1 MADDENKTS
10 AAPTLAID
18 KTRASKA
25 GHAYHEAWAARS
37 ALELLMPST
46 DLAAITLEGFDEAD
60 ESDLGTGATEIADMV
75 RYYGGR
81 EVAAASRVEVVQF
94 KYSIASASVPIRAAD
109 LAKTLRKFADTDAQL
124 RARHGDDLVR
134 RVIRYELATNRPVN
148 SNLVA
153 ALTAM
158 IDGAMP
164 DGDVAKQ
171 VEQISQALAQY
182 AFPHPQLLSRLSLS
196 GNGGSLRQADHAV
209 SWILASWSE
218 ASDPE
223 SEKRLLKLRN
233 LVRIKAGGCPQDRDN
248 RIDRVAVLA
257 ELEVDH
263 EDRLYPT
270 PDAFPQTAHL
280 IERPIIGQVVALARS
295 GGAPLIVHGA
305 GGMGKTVLMQSVAE
319 RMRSRDQVVIF
330 DGFGAGRWR
339 DLADG
344 RHRPDR
350 TLVHIANLL
359 AGRGLCDILLPISD
373 LTSLLRGF
381 RQRLSQAVGAV
392 RQADPGASV
401 VLLLDAIDHAA
412 ISAEEGGTRS
422 FAHVLLNSLSVEP
435 VDGVIVVASCRTE
448 RLQQAVG
455 NAEHRNFEVAPFRP
469 EEAEKL
475 IVARDTSASAAEIA
489 ALMVRSGRNPRC
501 LDMLL
506 VDGRPYDPTSLP
518 DAGATDVVLDGLL
531 EKRLRN
537 ARRVALSKGATNA
550 DVDLLL
556 TGLALL
562 PPPVPLGELA
572 AAHTVSLAQAESFAA
587 DLAPLLER
595 TAHGLMFRD
604 EPTETLIRRLSSNDA
619 SNRERVVA
627 TLVAR
632 QSESDYAARALPALL
647 TTLKRVDQLVE
658 LAFDS
663 RVPAGASKISQRDIR
678 RSRITA
684 ALQACARA
692 RRRDDLL
699 RLMLEAAL
707 VAAGHERSDRF
718 LYEFPDLSAVTG
730 DTEALRRLFST
741 KAGWPGGRHSALAI
755 ANSFIGEMGEARR
768 NARRAIDWHNW
779 AAANGKNS
787 RFERPGTSDRWDD
800 VGFGYVEMLAGNDL
814 RVAEFFAR
822 NKAAYGKFHD
832 LFDLFERHSRSGN
845 PPPYDLERRL
855 LRCRSRSNALWAAA
869 LRFSRRDPGF
879 DRRLVGRLAMADAG
893 SGKSSAPVAAALAGA
908 ARALDLGMVT
918 EARTILATAA
928 TSTPSLYTYTSQ
940 WIDDREAD
948 TAVFAAGV
956 RAAVAGR
963 QVTLL
968 DLAPIELL
976 SLVSPSVRARGP
988 AAFAKAL
995 ENKLADPHRSG
1006 TVPKRRRK
1014 PSLDYERRIEYQ
1026 RALSERIKPLMPY
1039 AQAVADTLRPPPS
1052 LDGPGVLNAA
1062 LDRLQANVEQTSNY
1076 PYRDG
1081 KAYLARTGFHA
1092 LFRVADAIGA
1102 IDRSF
1107 GDRIASWLGA
1117 VPGLHIP
1124 QLTAV
1129 VARLSRVEE
1138 CHDAALRLA
1147 GHVEN
1152 LILRDTDIGSRI
1164 SAYGALARAVW
1175 RVSTS
1180 ESAVLFRRTLDLA
1193 DAIGSDD
1200 FDRTNHLLELVA
1212 HYPGPELSASAG
1224 HDLAR
1229 ILELN
1234 LSEDS
1239 KYPWLEYANA
1249 MVPVA
1254 GLGILATSA
1263 RLDDRDQAD
1272 LGLSL
1277 GPALATL
1284 VKSDKLSA
1292 DLACCLFGL
1301 AAPGESW
1308 FWRIDHFV
1316 EAVIGKL
1323 EPDKR
1328 EWLFGRVLVE
1338 VDRSDQLSP
1347 YSETI
1352 RGLLTLA
1359 RDHLPESSAA
1369 LARIIALAERC
1380 GAENGSE
1387 PVARESRT
1395 PRAYDIDLSDPDAID
1410 HAILEEEPASGR
1422 RWPQRTIADLALA
1435 ATTPAKRLGFV
1446 SAVVNANAASLADK
1460 LHALD
1465 DYLPEWVKLSPA
1477 LKEALPAH
1485 GLTLAAKHAQEL
1497 IGSRSEAWVGW
1508 RDLDVHFGAERP
1520 ALVETVVTTLAAD
1533 AGDISGDA
1541 WLALAAKLARSAG
1554 AGAMAEGL
1562 ERFLALSGETLPE
1575 EVGDGPWDPV
1585 FAVSGDDVD
1594 IAAQLIW
1601 SRLGHSKA
1609 AMRWRAAHAVL
1620 RLGEVGRFDVIDRI
1634 VARYDSSGALPF
1646 SDAKL
1651 PFYPMHARLWLLI
1664 TLARLAID
1672 HPDRVVPH
1680 QALLE
1685 RIAFSTQFPHVAM
1698 QAFAVGALRALSGQL
1713 EPASRDGLRQRL
1725 DSVSRSPFPHQP
1737 ATRAARSGRYAS
1749 RPEQAQKSD
1758 KDFFLDYDFN
1768 KYQTERLCRVFGC
1781 AEWEVE
1787 ESISRWVRRWDQ
1799 NVRSMFDCPRGGRDH
1814 ESSWSSGSAP
1824 EVDRYGGY
1832 LAWHA
1837 LMLVAGEMLQT
1848 RIVLDD
1854 EWYGDAWSY
1863 FLAEYRLSRP
1873 DGRWLAE
1880 ATDLFPLD
1888 LTTEKSL
1895 PMPDVDK
1902 SGREREDHYL
1912 LAPILGIYGGEVA
1925 ADWLPVAG
1933 RWSLPQGSTLML
1945 NTLLATPSDAR
1956 AMLMTLLTE
1965 APFFRWLPADEDD
1978 IDRYFGEGGHSV
1990 RAWIDI
1996 VKHAERKLDGHD
2008 PYAATT
2014 SMERPVPAAWVRELL
2029 DLRAEDSVVRR
2040 WCRQGEPAF
2049 QAEAWGA
2056 TGGRG
2061 EHRWE
2066 TTGERIVVA
2075 TRQLRELLETTDCVL
2090 VGALKVQRYHKDR
2103 SSSRLGDTSSFTH
2116 RTYAFIIDQHG
2127 HVLAPLRASRRARK
2141 AASELDSR
2149 VGGEFRERFRAI
2161 SADS

>member
-1 MADDENKTS
+1 MADDDNKT
-10 AAPTLAID
+10 AAVPTLAID

-37 ALELLMPST
+37 ALELLMPLA

-81 EVAAASRVEVVQF
+81 EVATASQVEVVQF
-94 KYSIASASVPIRAAD
+94 KYSIASASVPLRAAD
-109 LAKTLRKFADTDAQL
+109 LAKTLRKFADTDSQL
-124 RARHGDDLVR
+124 RTRHGDDLVR
-134 RVIRYELATNRPVN
+134 RVVRYELATNRPVN
-148 SNLVA
+148 PNLFA
-153 ALTAM
+153 ALTAV
-158 IDGAMP
+158 IDGTMP
-164 DGDVAKQ
+164 DGDVARQ

-196 GNGGSLRQADHAV
+196 GNGGSLRQADHVV
-209 SWILASWSE
+209 SRILASWSE

-233 LVRIKAGGCPQDRDN
+233 LVRIKAGGDPQNRDN

-270 PDAFPQTAHL
+270 PDAFPQTANL
-280 IERPIIGQVVALARS
+280 IERPIIGEVVTLARS

-319 RMRSRDQVVIF
+319 QMRSRDQVVIF

-339 DLADG
+339 DFADG

-392 RQADPGASV
+392 RQTDLEASV

-422 FAHVLLNSLSVEP
+422 FAHALLNSLSVEP

-455 NAEHRNFEVAPFRP
+455 NAEHRSFEVAPFTA
-469 EEAEKL
+469 EEAERL
-475 IVARDTSASAAEIA
+475 IVARDASASAAEIA

-506 VDGRPYDPTSLP
+506 VDGRPYDPASLP
-518 DAGATDVVLDGLL
+518 DAGAADVLDGLL
-531 EKRLRN
+531 EKRLGN
-537 ARRVALSKGATNA
+537 ARRVALSKGATDS

-647 TTLKRVDQLVE
+647 TTLKRVDQLVA

-692 RRRDDLL
+692 GRRDDLL

-718 LYEFPDLSAVTG
+718 LYEFPDLAAVAG
-730 DTEALRRLFST
+730 DAEALRRLFST
-741 KAGWPGGRHSALAI
+741 KAGWPGGRHSALAL

-832 LFDLFERHSRSGN
+832 LFDLYERQSRSKD
-845 PPPYDLERRL
+845 PPSYDLERRL

-879 DRRLVGRLAMADAG
+879 DRRLIGRLAAAEAG

-908 ARALDLGMVT
+908 ARAIDLGMAT
-918 EARTILATAA
+918 EARTILASASA
-928 TSTPSLYTYTSQ
+928 SAPSLYTYTSQ

-956 RAAVAGR
+956 RATVAGR

-968 DLAPIELL
+968 DLAPTELL

-995 ENKLADPHRSG
+995 ENKLTDPRRSG
-1006 TVPKRRRK
+1006 TVPKRRQK
-1014 PSLDYERRIEYQ
+1014 PSLDYERRAEYQ

-1039 AQAVADTLRPPPS
+1039 AQAVADTLRPPPG
-1052 LDGPGVLNAA
+1052 LDGVGVLNAA

-1092 LFRVADAIGA
+1092 LFRVADATGA

-1107 GDRIASWLGA
+1107 GDRIASWLEA
-1117 VPGLHIP
+1117 APGLHIP

-1212 HYPGPELSASAG
+1212 HYPGPELSASAA

-1338 VDRSDQLSP
+1338 VDRTDQLSP
-1347 YSETI
+1347 YGETI
-1352 RGLLTLA
+1352 RGLLVLA
-1359 RDHLPESSAA
+1359 RDHLPESSVA
-1369 LARIIALAERC
+1369 LARIVALAGRR
-1380 GAENGSE
+1380 GAENGPE

-1395 PRAYDIDLSDPDAID
+1395 PRAHAIDLSDPDAID
-1410 HAILEEEPASGR
+1410 RAILAEEPESGR

-1435 ATTPAKRLGFV
+1435 ATAPAKRLGFV
-1446 SAVVNANAASLADK
+1446 SAVVNANAASLSDK
-1460 LHALD
+1460 MYALE
-1465 DYLPEWVKLSPA
+1465 DYLPKWVKLSPA
-1477 LKEALPAH
+1477 LKEALPGHA
-1485 GLTLAAKHAQEL
+1485 LTLAAKHAQEL

-1508 RDLDVHFGAERP
+1508 RDLDIHFGAERP
-1520 ALVETVVTTLAAD
+1520 ALVETVVTSLARH

-1541 WLALAAKLARSAG
+1541 WLALAAKLARSAS

-1562 ERFLALSGETLPE
+1562 ERFLALSGATLPA
-1575 EVGDGPWDPV
+1575 EVGDGPWDPA

-1594 IAAQLIW
+1594 VAAQLIW

-1620 RLGEVGRFDVIDRI
+1620 RLGEVGRFDVINRI
-1634 VARYDSSGALPF
+1634 VSRYDIPGALPF

-1651 PFYPMHARLWLLI
+1651 PFYPMHAQLWLLI
-1664 TLARLAID
+1664 ALARLAMD

-1680 QALLE
+1680 QEFLD
-1685 RIAFSTQFPHVAM
+1685 RIAFSTEFPHAAM
-1698 QAFAVGALRALSGQL
+1698 QAFAVDALRALSGQL
-1713 EPASRDGLRQRL
+1713 EPASRDVLRQRL
-1725 DSVSRSPFPHQP
+1725 DGAGRSPFPHQP
-1737 ATRAARSGRYAS
+1737 ATRAARSGRHAS
-1749 RPEQAQKSD
+1749 RPEQDQKSD
-1758 KDFFLDYDFN
+1758 GDFFLDYDFN
-1768 KYQTERLCRVFGC
+1768 KYQTERLCRVFGS

-1787 ESISRWVRRWDQ
+1787 DGISRWVRRWDQ
-1799 NVRSMFDCPRGGRDH
+1799 NVRGMFDCPRGSRDN
-1814 ESSWSSGSAP
+1814 ESSWSSGTAP

-1854 EWYGDAWSY
+1854 EWYGNAWSY
-1863 FLAEYRLSRP
+1863 FLAEYRLSRL

-1895 PMPDVDK
+1895 PMPDADK
-1902 SGREREDHYL
+1902 NGTEREDHEL
-1912 LAPILGIYGGEVA
+1912 LAPILGICGGKVVT
-1925 ADWLPVAG
+1925 DWITVAG

-1945 NTLLATPSDAR
+1945 STLLSKPSDAR
-1956 AMLMTLLTE
+1956 ATLMTLLTE
-1965 APFFRWLPADEDD
+1965 APFFRWLPDDGDE
-1978 IDRYFGEGGHSV
+1978 IDRYFGNDSHSV
-1990 RAWIDI
+1990 RAWIDV
-1996 VKHAERKLDGHD
+1996 VKHAERKLDDHD

-2014 SMERPVPAAWVRELL
+2014 AMERPAPAAWVRELL
-2029 DLRAEDSVVRR
+2029 DLRADDTVVRR

-2056 TGGRG
+2056 TGGLG

-2066 TTGERIVVA
+2066 STGERIVVA
-2075 TRQLRELLETTDCVL
+2075 TTQLGKLLETTDCVL

-2103 SSSRLGDTSSFTH
+2103 SSSRPGDTSSFTH
-2116 RTYAFIIDQHG
+2116 RTYAFIVDQHG
-2127 HVLAPLRASRRARK
+2127 RVLAPLRASQRAKK
-2141 AASELDSR
+2141 AVSELDSR
-2149 VGGEFRERFRAI
+2149 GGREFRDRFKAI
-2161 SADS
+2161 SADP

>member
-1 MADDENKTS
+1 MTDNKNKTS
-10 AAPTLAID
+10 ALPALAID

-46 DLAAITLEGFDEAD
+46 DLSAITLEGFNEAD
-60 ESDLGTGATEIADMV
+60 ESDLGTDATEIADMV
-75 RYYGGR
+75 RYFGGR
-81 EVAAASRVEVVQF
+81 EVATASRVEVVQF
-94 KYSIASASVPIRAAD
+94 KYSIASASVPLRAAD
-109 LAKTLRKFADTDAQL
+109 LAKTLRKFADTDTQL

-134 RVIRYELATNRPVN
+134 RVVRYELATNRPVN
-148 SNLVA
+148 PNLVV
-153 ALTAM
+153 ALKAM
-158 IDGAMP
+158 INGEIP
-164 DGDVAKQ
+164 DGDVEKQ
-171 VEQISQALAQY
+171 VEQIARALAQY

-209 SWILASWSE
+209 SRILASWSE
-218 ASDPE
+218 ASDPA

-233 LVRIKAGGCPQDRDN
+233 LVRIKAGGDPQNRDN
-248 RIDRVAVLA
+248 QIDRVAILA

-270 PDAFPQTAHL
+270 PDAFPETAHL
-280 IERPIIGQVVALARS
+280 IERPIIGEVVALARS

-305 GGMGKTVLMQSVAE
+305 GGMGKTVLMQSLAE
-319 RMRSRDQVVIF
+319 RMRARDQVAIF

-344 RHRPDR
+344 RYRPDR

-392 RQADPGASV
+392 RQAHPEASV

-412 ISAEEGGTRS
+412 ISAAESGTRS

-435 VDGVIVVASCRTE
+435 IDGVIVVASCRTE
-448 RLQQAVG
+448 RLKQAVG
-455 NAEHRNFEVAPFRP
+455 NAEHRNFEVAPFTS
-469 EEAEKL
+469 EEAEML
-475 IVARDTSASAAEIA
+475 IVARDASASAAEIA
-489 ALMVRSGRNPRC
+489 ALLMRSGRNPRC

-506 VDGRPYDPTSLP
+506 VEGRPYDPVSP
-518 DAGATDVVLDGLL
+518 PNAGAADVLDGLL
-531 EKRLRN
+531 ERRLGN
-537 ARRVALSKGATNA
+537 ARRVAISKGATNA

-562 PPPVPLGELA
+562 PPPVPLSELA
-572 AAHTVSLAQAESFAA
+572 AAHTVSVPQVESFAA

-604 EPTETLIRRLSSNDA
+604 EPTETLIRRLSSDDA

-632 QSESDYAARALPALL
+632 QSDSDYAARALPALL

-663 RVPAGASKISQRDIR
+663 RVPGGASKISQRDIR

-684 ALQACARA
+684 ALEACARGG
-692 RRRDDLL
+692 RRDDLF
-699 RLMLEAAL
+699 RLMLEAAI
-707 VAAGHERSDRF
+707 VVAGHERSDRF
-718 LYEFPDLSAVTG
+718 LYEFPDLAAVAG
-730 DTEALRRLFST
+730 DAEALRRLFST

-755 ANSFIGEMGEARR
+755 ANSLIGEVGEARR
-768 NARRAIDWHNW
+768 NARRAIDWYNW

-787 RFERPGTSDRWDD
+787 RFERSGTSDRWDD
-800 VGFGYVEMLAGNDL
+800 VGFGYVEMLAGNDQ
-814 RVAEFFAR
+814 RVTEFFAR
-822 NKAAYGKFHD
+822 SQAGYGKFHD
-832 LFDLFERHSRSGN
+832 LFDLFERHSRSAK
-845 PPPYDLERRL
+845 PPSYDLERRL
-855 LRCRSRSNALWAAA
+855 LRCRSRSIALWAAA
-869 LRFSRRDPGF
+869 LRFSRRDPSF
-879 DRRLVGRLAMADAG
+879 DRRLVGRLAAAEAG
-893 SGKSSAPVAAALAGA
+893 SGKSKAPVAAILAGA
-908 ARALDLGMVT
+908 ARAIDLGMAA
-918 EARTILATAA
+918 EARTILGAA
-928 TSTPSLYTYTSQ
+928 AAPAPSLYTYTSQ

-948 TAVFAAGV
+948 TAVFSAGV
-956 RAAVAGR
+956 KAAVAGR

-968 DLAPIELL
+968 DLAPTELL

-988 AAFAKAL
+988 AAFTKAL
-995 ENKLADPHRSG
+995 ENKLTDAHRSG
-1006 TVPKRRRK
+1006 TVPRRRRK
-1014 PSLDYERRIEYQ
+1014 PALDYERRTEYQ

-1039 AQAVADTLRPPPS
+1039 AQVVTDTLRPPPG
-1052 LDGPGVLNAA
+1052 LDGRGVLDAA
-1062 LDRLQANVEQTSNY
+1062 LDRLQVNVEQTSNY

-1081 KAYLARTGFHA
+1081 KAYLARTGFQV

-1107 GDRIASWLGA
+1107 GNRIVSWLENA
-1117 VPGLHIP
+1117 PGMLIP

-1164 SAYGALARAVW
+1164 TAYGALSRAVW
-1175 RVSTS
+1175 RVSTD
-1180 ESAVLFRRTLDLA
+1180 ESSVLFRRTLDLA

-1212 HYPGPELSASAG
+1212 HHPGPELSASAG

-1239 KYPWLEYANA
+1239 RYPWLEYANA

-1254 GLGILATSA
+1254 GLGTLAISA
-1263 RLDDRDQAD
+1263 RLDDRDIAD
-1272 LGLSL
+1272 LGFSL

-1284 VKSDKLSA
+1284 VKSEKLSA

-1301 AAPGESW
+1301 AAPRESW

-1316 EAVIGKL
+1316 QAVIGKL
-1323 EPDKR
+1323 ESEEQ

-1338 VDRSDQLSP
+1338 VDRSHQLSP
-1347 YSETI
+1347 YGETI
-1352 RGLLTLA
+1352 RGLLVLA

-1369 LARIIALAERC
+1369 LARIVALAEQR
-1380 GAENGSE
+1380 GAENSSE
-1387 PVARESRT
+1387 MLAPESRT
-1395 PRAYDIDLSDPDAID
+1395 PRAYDVDLSDPDAID
-1410 HAILEEEPASGR
+1410 RAILAEETVSSR
-1422 RWPQRTIADLALA
+1422 RRPRRTIADLALG
-1435 ATTPAKRLGFV
+1435 ATTPGKRLGFV
-1446 SAVVNANAASLADK
+1446 GAVVNADAASLSDK
-1460 LHALD
+1460 LYALE

-1477 LKEALPAH
+1477 LKEALPGYA
-1485 GLTLAAKHAQEL
+1485 LILAAKHAQEL
-1497 IGSRSEAWVGW
+1497 IVSRSEAWAGW
-1508 RDLDVHFGAERP
+1508 RDLDVYFGAERP
-1520 ALVETVVTTLAAD
+1520 ALVETVVTSVSRHAD
-1533 AGDISGDA
+1533 GISGDA

-1554 AGAMAEGL
+1554 GGAMAEGL
-1562 ERFLALSGETLPE
+1562 ERFLALSGATLPV
-1575 EVGDGPWDPV
+1575 EVGDGPWGPA
-1585 FAVSGDDVD
+1585 FAVSGDDVEV
-1594 IAAQLIW
+1594 AAQLIW
-1601 SRLGHSKA
+1601 ARLGHSKA
-1609 AMRWRAAHAVL
+1609 AMRWRAAHSVL

-1634 VARYDSSGALPF
+1634 VAQYDSLGVLPF

-1664 TLARLAID
+1664 ALARLAMD
-1672 HPDRVVPH
+1672 HPNRLVQH

-1685 RIAFSTQFPHVAM
+1685 RIAFSTEFPHAAM
-1698 QAFAVGALRALSGQL
+1698 QAFAIDALRALCGQL
-1713 EPASRDGLRQRL
+1713 DSTSRDSLRQRL
-1725 DSVSRSPFPHQP
+1725 DSAGRSPFPHQP
-1737 ATRAARSGRYAS
+1737 VTHAARSARHAP
-1749 RPEQAQKSD
+1749 RPEQIERSD
-1758 KDFFLDYDFN
+1758 EGFFLDYDFN

-1781 AEWEVE
+1781 TEWEVE
-1787 ESISRWVRRWDQ
+1787 NGISKWVRRWDR
-1799 NVRSMFDCPRGGRDH
+1799 NVRGMFDCPRGGRDD
-1814 ESSWSSGSAP
+1814 ESSWSSGSPP

-1854 EWYGDAWSY
+1854 EWYGDAWSH
-1863 FLAEYRLSRP
+1863 FLAECRLSRP

-1888 LTTEKSL
+1888 LTIENSL
-1895 PMPDVDK
+1895 PMPDSDTK
-1902 SGREREDHYL
+1902 GREREDHEL
-1912 LAPILGIYGGEVA
+1912 LAPILGIHGGKIVT
-1925 ADWLPVAG
+1925 DWLPVAG

-1945 NTLLATPSDAR
+1945 TTLLATPNDAW
-1956 AMLMTLLTE
+1956 AALMTLLTE
-1965 APFFRWLPADEDD
+1965 VPFFRWLPNDGDE
-1978 IDRYFGEGGHSV
+1978 IDRYFGKGGHSV
-1990 RAWIDI
+1990 RAWIDV
-1996 VKHAERKLDGHD
+1996 VKHAERKLDDHD

-2014 SMERPVPAAWVRELL
+2014 AMERPAPATWVCELL
-2029 DLRAEDSVVRR
+2029 NLRAEDPFMRR
-2040 WCRQGEPAF
+2040 WCRKGEPIF
-2049 QAEAWGA
+2049 QTEAWGA

-2075 TRQLRELLETTDCVL
+2075 TNQLSALLETTDRVL
-2090 VGALKVQRYHKDR
+2090 VGALKVQRYNKDR
-2103 SSSRLGDTSSFTH
+2103 SSSRPGDTSSFTH
-2116 RTYAFIIDQHG
+2116 RTYAFIVDQHG
-2127 HVLAPLRASRRARK
+2127 HVLAPLRASRRAQK
-2141 AASELDSR
+2141 VVSELDSR
-2149 VGGEFRERFRAI
+2149 SGREFRDRFIAI
-2161 SADS
+2161 STDL